1 MSSSTYGALLAPTPA
16 QAAAAASSEQSPKV
30 KEIETK
36 LANASNGQLEKY
48 GYTRQGGKIVN
59 KAAASSGSTVTDLEK
74 GAQALL
80 DPVGFGLEQAGLPN
94 PAGDLNPLD
103 LFGTL
108 GGAVGGKVNSA
119 VNSVAGGVA
128 EEVVKDAVGAVEP
141 IAVSVLLHVVFLVG
155 AVGLIGYGAL
165 TMVRPSPPSIGGV
178 VKKAAVGAMA
188 L

>member
-36 LANASNGQLEKY
+36 LANASTGQLEKY

-59 KAAASSGSTVTDLEK
+59 KAASSGSTVTDLEK
-74 GAQALL
+74 GGQALL

-108 GGAVGGKVNSA
+108 GGAVGGTVNSA

-141 IAVSVLLHVVFLVG
+141 IAVSVLLHVVFLVA

-165 TMVRPSPPSIGGV
+165 TMVRPSPPSLGGV
-178 VKKAAVGAMA
+178 VKKAAVGAVA